1 MFDISFHTNVDNKK
15 QLFSY
20 VLDDVIIVRK
30 DYPQILK
37 IKKDNYD
44 FSYLTLR
51 NSALNNYDI
60 HKYIKDDEVIN
71 ENLYVIENPC
81 FLLFD
86 DYFGN
91 YLHYIVE
98 SLLKLKYFILLK
110 KEIKDLKLLMFD
122 YVYDVDFIKES
133 FKLYLGD
140 EFEDVYKNII
150 FITTNNNIKINRLLI
165 PNKYYLWP
173 DTGELPESLYD
184 VFNVMSSKVN
194 IDTKKNGVYISRQ
207 DTIKRNWW
215 HNRNLQNEIQ
225 LIESVKNE
233 LNYDIIELM
242 DLNLHDKI
250 KIFKTYKNIIQTN
263 GASMIN
269 LVFCEKNTNFHMITH
284 PIYGEWSNPILRNM
298 SYKLNV
304 NFYEYNYGK
313 IDVNIPSKCGNRDNV
328 PWEITDISNMIREI
342 KNNII

>member
-1 MFDISFHTNVDNKK
+1 MFNVSFHINVDDKK

-20 VLDDVIIVRK
+20 VLDDVIIARK
-30 DYPQILK
+30 NYPQILK

-51 NSALNNYDI
+51 NSALNNYGI

-71 ENLYVIENPC
+71 ENLYFIENPC

-86 DYFGN
+86 DYFEN

-98 SLLKLKYFILLK
+98 SFLKLKYFILLK

-140 EFEDVYKNII
+140 EFENVYKNII
-150 FITTNNNIKINRLLI
+150 FIMPNDNIKINRLLI
-165 PNKYYLWP
+165 PNKCYLWP

-184 VFNVMSSKVN
+184 MFNVMSSKVN

-207 DTIKRNWW
+207 DTIKKNWW
-215 HNRNLQNEIQ
+215 HNRNLQNEIE
-225 LIESVKNE
+225 LIESIKNE
-233 LNYDIIELM
+233 LNYDIVELM
-242 DLNLHDKI
+242 DLNLSDKI
-250 KIFKTYKNIIQTN
+250 KIFKTYS
-263 GASMIN
+263 ASMIN
-269 LVFCEKNTNFHMITH
+269 LVFCEKNTNFHMISH

-304 NFYEYNYGK
+304 NFYEYNCGK
-313 IDVNIPSKCGNRDNV
+313 IDSNIPSKCGNRDNI
-328 PWEITDISNMIREI
+328 PWEIINISSMIEQI
-342 KNNII
+342 KHNI